1 MTGLPFLFS
10 SDAKAMLDAINRSQA
25 IIEFDLSG
33 TILTANENF
42 CRAMGY
48 DLHEI
53 VGRHHRM
60 FVQPEEAAS
69 AAYTD
74 FWARLAR
81 GEYDSQQY
89 RRIGKGGREIW
100 IEASYNPV
108 FRGRKPYKV
117 VKFATD
123 ITASKAKSTDG
134 QGKIDALSRAQAIIE
149 FTPSGEIITA
159 NENFLSAMGYA
170 LPEIVGRHHSMFC
183 EPDDVHSP
191 AYADFWRDLA
201 AGRFV
206 TDQFKRIGKGGK
218 TVFIQAS
225 YNPILDDAGR
235 VSKVVKF
242 AVDVSDRVLAVQEIG
257 AGLGRLAECNIRMTL
272 DEPFVGELEILRR
285 DFNTSIGMFQ
295 ETLSAVLSQTR
306 DLNSNSHEM
315 KDAAEH
321 LADRTRQQAAALE
334 QTSAALEQ
342 ATATVRTS
350 TENTQQ
356 TRALVQNARQSA
368 HSSSGV
374 VRDAVTAMQR
384 IKAASEEISQIIGVI
399 DEIAFQTNLLAL
411 NAGVEAA
418 RAGDA
423 GKGFAVVAS
432 EVRELA
438 QRSAKAAKEI
448 KALIQNSVAEVAE
461 GVRLVGDTGSAL
473 KEIEDFV
480 AAIDTR
486 IAAIATAAT
495 EQTAGLG
502 EINAAVNDIDVMTQ
516 KNAGM
521 VERTA
526 DVSVRLAEGAQRLT
540 ELVNRFQLNRRAERR
555 EAGTA
560 AATGGMGDRRRATD
574 ARAA

>member
-1 MTGLPFLFS
+1 M
-10 SDAKAMLDAINRSQA
+10 
-25 IIEFDLSG
+25 
-33 TILTANENF
+33 
-42 CRAMGY
+42 
-48 DLHEI
+48 
-53 VGRHHRM
+53 
-60 FVQPEEAAS
+60 
-69 AAYTD
+69 
-74 FWARLAR
+74 RLA
-81 GEYDSQQY
+81 
-89 RRIGKGGREIW
+89 KGGR
-100 IEASYNPV
+100 
-108 FRGRKPYKV
+108 R
-117 VKFATD
+117 
-123 ITASKAKSTDG
+123 
-134 QGKIDALSRAQAIIE
+134 
-149 FTPSGEIITA
+149 
-159 NENFLSAMGYA
+159 
-170 LPEIVGRHHSMFC
+170 
-183 EPDDVHSP
+183 
-191 AYADFWRDLA
+191 
-201 AGRFV
+201 
-206 TDQFKRIGKGGK
+206 
-218 TVFIQAS
+218 VFIQAS

-235 VSKVVKF
+235 VLKVVKF
-242 AVDVSDRVLAVQEIG
+242 ALDVSDRVLAVKEIG

-272 DEPFVGELEILRR
+272 DEPFVGELESLRR

-295 ETLSAVLSQTR
+295 ETLSAVLRQTR
-306 DLNSNSHEM
+306 ELNANSHEM

-321 LADRTRQQAAALE
+321 LSERTRQQASALE

-342 ATATVRTS
+342 ATVSVRTS

-356 TRALVQNARQSA
+356 TRTLVQSARQSA
-368 HSSSGV
+368 HASSDV

-448 KALIQNSVAEVAE
+448 KNLIQNSVAEVAE

-473 KEIEDFV
+473 KEIENFV

-486 IAAIATAAT
+486 IEAIATAAT

-502 EINAAVNDIDVMTQ
+502 EINVAVNDIDAMTQ
-516 KNAGM
+516 KNADM
-521 VERTA
+521 VDRTA

-540 ELVNRFQLNRRAERR
+540 ELVSRFQLNRRAERR
-555 EAGTA
+555 EVGTEA
-560 AATGGMGDRRRATD
+560 ASRGIGGRRRASD

>member
-42 CRAMGY
+42 CRALGY

-69 AAYTD
+69 AAYAD

-123 ITASKAKSTDG
+123 ITASKAKSTDD

-560 AATGGMGDRRRATD
+560 AATGGMGDRRRAAD

>member
-69 AAYTD
+69 AAYAD

-81 GEYDSQQY
+81 GQYDSQQY

-123 ITASKAKSTDG
+123 ITATKAKSTDD

-191 AYADFWRDLA
+191 AYAGFWRDLA

-272 DEPFVGELEILRR
+272 DEPFVGELEMLRR

-321 LADRTRQQAAALE
+321 LSDRTRQQAAALE

-356 TRALVQNARQSA
+356 TRELVQNARQSA

-448 KALIQNSVAEVAE
+448 KALIHNSVAEVAE
-461 GVRLVGDTGSAL
+461 GVRLVGDTGNAL

-502 EINAAVNDIDVMTQ
+502 EINAAVNNIDVMTQ

-560 AATGGMGDRRRATD
+560 AAAGGIGDRRRATD

>member
-1 MTGLPFLFS
+1 MTGLPSLFL

-25 IIEFDLSG
+25 IIEFDLAG
-33 TILTANENF
+33 NILTANENF

-48 DLHEI
+48 DLKEI

-60 FVQPEEAAS
+60 FVLPQEAAS
-69 AAYTD
+69 AAYAD

-89 RRIGKGGREIW
+89 KRIGKGGREIW

-123 ITASKAKSTDG
+123 ITATKAKSADD

-149 FTPSGEIITA
+149 FTPSGEILTA
-159 NENFLSAMGYA
+159 NENFLKTMGYE
-170 LPEIVGRHHSMFC
+170 LNEIVGRHHQMFC
-183 EPDDVHSP
+183 APDYAHSP
-191 AYADFWRDLA
+191 EYAAFWRDLA
-201 AGRFV
+201 AGRFA
-206 TDQFKRIGKGGK
+206 TDQFMRIGKGGR

-242 AVDVSDRVLAVQEIG
+242 ALDVSDRVLAVRQIG

-272 DEPFVGELEILRR
+272 DEPFVGELESLRR

-295 ETLSAVLSQTR
+295 QTLSAVLSQTR
-306 DLNSNSHEM
+306 ELNDNSHEM
-315 KDAAEH
+315 KGAAEH
-321 LADRTRQQAAALE
+321 LSERTRQQAAALE

-342 ATATVRTS
+342 ATVTVRTS
-350 TENTQQ
+350 TENTQE
-356 TRALVQNARQSA
+356 TRTLVQSARQSA
-368 HSSSGV
+368 HASSDV

-448 KALIQNSVAEVAE
+448 KELIHNSVTEVAE
-461 GVRLVGDTGSAL
+461 GVRLVGDTGNAL
-473 KEIEDFV
+473 REIEDYV
-480 AAIDTR
+480 EAIDVR
-486 IAAIATAAT
+486 IGAIATAAT
-495 EQTAGLG
+495 EQATGLG
-502 EINAAVNDIDVMTQ
+502 DINVAVNDIDAMTQ

-521 VERTA
+521 VDRTA

-540 ELVNRFQLNRRAERR
+540 ELVNRFQLNRRTERR
-555 EAGTA
+555 EPGTDA
-560 AATGGMGDRRRATD
+560 SSRGIGDRRRATD

>member
-1 MTGLPFLFS
+1 
-10 SDAKAMLDAINRSQA
+10 MLDAINRSQA
-25 IIEFDLSG
+25 IIEFDLTG
-33 TILTANENF
+33 NILTANENF

-48 DLHEI
+48 ELREI
-53 VGRHHRM
+53 VGRHHRI
-60 FVQPEEAAS
+60 FVQREEAAS
-69 AAYTD
+69 AAYRD
-74 FWARLAR
+74 FWTRLAR
-81 GEYDSQQY
+81 GEYDRQQY
-89 RRIGKGGREIW
+89 KRIGKGGREIW

-108 FRGRKPYKV
+108 FKGKTPYKV

-123 ITASKAKSTDG
+123 ITATKAKSTDD

-149 FTPSGEIITA
+149 FTPAGEIIAA
-159 NENFLSAMGYA
+159 NENFLKTMGYE
-170 LPEIVGRHHSMFC
+170 LHEIVGRHHSMFC
-183 EPDDVHSP
+183 EPD
-191 AYADFWRDLA
+191 YAHTPDYAAFWRDLS
-201 AGRFV
+201 AGRFA
-206 TDQFKRIGKGGK
+206 TDQFMRIGKGGRK
-218 TVFIQAS
+218 VFIQAS

-235 VSKVVKF
+235 VLKVVKF
-242 AVDVSDRVLAVQEIG
+242 ALDVSDRVFAVREIG

-272 DEPFVGELEILRR
+272 DEPFVGELEGLRR

-295 ETLSAVLSQTR
+295 ETLSAVLRQTR
-306 DLNSNSHEM
+306 ELNDNSHEM

-321 LADRTRQQAAALE
+321 LSERTRQQASALE

-342 ATATVRTS
+342 ATVSVRTS

-356 TRALVQNARQSA
+356 TRTLVQNARQSA
-368 HSSSGV
+368 HASSGV

-423 GKGFAVVAS
+423 GKGFAVVAQ

-448 KALIQNSVAEVAE
+448 KDLIHNSVTEVAE
-461 GVRLVGDTGSAL
+461 GVRLVGDTGNAL
-473 KEIEDFV
+473 KEIGDFV

-486 IAAIATAAT
+486 IEAIATAAT
-495 EQTAGLG
+495 EQTTGLG
-502 EINAAVNDIDVMTQ
+502 EISLAVNDIDAMTQ
-516 KNAGM
+516 QNAGM
-521 VERTA
+521 VDRTA

-540 ELVNRFQLNRRAERR
+540 DLVNRFQLNRRAERR
-555 EAGTA
+555 EAGTEA
-560 AATGGMGDRRRATD
+560 AMGGIGDRRRASD

>member
-1 MTGLPFLFS
+1 
-10 SDAKAMLDAINRSQA
+10 AKAMLDAINRSQA

-123 ITASKAKSTDG
+123 ITASKAKSTDD

-201 AGRFV
+201 AGCFV

-560 AATGGMGDRRRATD
+560 AATGGMGDRRRAAD